1 MKKLAMLTILIFC
14 INSILFADVTEKKKL
29 VVSLKKFGT
38 YTSDTESSYSGEKK
52 LEKSDGLFE
61 GKGFFGKMVQAFFP
75 SGKKGEI
82 FKLDEKNVYNLSYDS
97 ATYYVTPIEK
107 LFEEEDADVDAEV
120 NDNDDANEEARFK
133 TLREEFKVIDLKEK
147 GEFNQ
152 FKIKNYRIL
161 MLNETLEIATQII
174 RTDSLI
180 VNLSMTDEGDF
191 IKANNEKMAFN
202 KKYFELIGTEFND
215 EYEHMLG
222 LSWINI
228 VKKNDENN
236 GASSADS
243 KKAISELEK
252 LKGYPV
258 VIDGHYYTRK
268 IDPNAPKAE
277 KPKMSGGFGGM
288 FNKIAKSVAANV
300 VSDEGRNYVEQLSY
314 YIETTSLGFDTLAK
328 DSFEVPGNFVQTS
341 N

>member
-29 VVSLKKFGT
+29 VVSLTKFGT
-38 YTSDTESSYSGEKK
+38 YSANTESFYSGEEK
-52 LEKSDGLFE
+52 LEKTDGLFE

-75 SGKKGEI
+75 NGKKGEI
-82 FKLDEKNVYNLSYDS
+82 FNLSEKNIYNLSYDS
-97 ATYYVTPIEK
+97 STYNVTPIEK
-107 LFEEEDADVDAEV
+107 IFEEDDSSDAET
-120 NDNDDANEEARFK
+120 NDEENTNNEKSRYK

-161 MLNETLEIATQII
+161 MLNEVMEIETKII

-180 VNLSMTDEGDF
+180 VNLSMTDENNF
-191 IKANNEKMAFN
+191 TKANKEKMSFN
-202 KKYFELIGTEFND
+202 KKYFELIGAEFND

-222 LSWINI
+222 LSWINL

-236 GASSADS
+236 SAAQNDS
-243 KKAISELEK
+243 KKAIIELEK

-277 KPKMSGGFGGM
+277 KPKLSGGFGGM

-300 VSDEGRNYVEQLSY
+300 VSDDNKKYAEQVSY
-314 YIETTSLGFDTLAK
+314 YIETTSLDFSNISK
-328 DSFEVPGNFVQTS
+328 ENFKVPNNFVKT
-341 N
+341 NN